1 VGARRLPLT
10 PAAPPSAR
18 RSVVERVLRVVVA
31 ACTGFYLCLY
41 GFDSTQAAVYAVFG
55 VLALGGLSDVSGPPR
70 SRLQSYLLAFA
81 LGVPLV
87 TLGTVFAQSTLL
99 AVAGML
105 VVGLLV
111 GMSATA
117 GGRVQGLANG
127 LQLLYILPSFPPYDL
142 GALPDRLLG
151 LALGV
156 VLLVVAD
163 VLVAPQHGAPGY
175 ERRLADA
182 VMPLVDYLGAVRG
195 RICDPRPDGSPVS
208 DDVRERAAAAVA
220 DLATERLPVSRR
232 PTGPSAYDH
241 ALRAAAMLLRVV
253 HSRIAGMDRLI
264 RRNGTLP
271 VEPAAAALVDDV
283 VVQLVACEATFDAL
297 VGGRRGAAAAVAA
310 MPATPDLAAL
320 GRGVARY
327 EAERLSAVESVVHM
341 EVASETQLRFDS
353 MTAELAEATAALVS
367 ATRSAAL
374 LPQQSQP
381 VVLSAVPQ
389 FVPQT
394 RRTWAQWLTN
404 LAIHVHPRSVILQ
417 NSLRLALGLSL
428 ARLVAGVLDL
438 SHGFWVLLATLTLMR
453 TTTSATRGA
462 LRPVLLGTLVGAVLA
477 GLLLA
482 LSGGHT
488 AVFVVLLP
496 VVMVVGLAAT
506 PLGHPAVGQAFFTL
520 AVAALFSQVTP
531 SSWQLA
537 ESRVVDVLV
546 GAAIGLGTGVLV
558 WPRGGAGPLR
568 LALAGYVRETAR
580 LAQQSVARF
589 ADGVDELDARQL
601 RATRSAEV
609 LAAATY
615 SQFMAESPAADDGV
629 PELRSLLMLGRRL
642 TDGAHE
648 TRVDRVHAYGGEPAR
663 AAGVLLDTMAVV
675 RVAAIGV
682 LVDAIARKEQ
692 PRVPPVDDAYDQMTA
707 WLEEFHGRHVPAMA
721 LDVVDARSWLVGV
734 GHDIGEVAELARR

>member
-1 VGARRLPLT
+1 
-10 PAAPPSAR
+10 
-18 RSVVERVLRVVVA
+18 VVVA

-41 GFDSTQAAVYAVFG
+41 GLGSAQAAVFAGFG

-70 SRLQSYLLAFA
+70 NRLGSYLLAFV
-81 LGVPLV
+81 LGIPLV
-87 TLGTVFAQSTLL
+87 TLGTVLARSTLL
-99 AVAGML
+99 AAAGML
-105 VVGLLV
+105 VVGVLV

-142 GALPDRLLG
+142 GSLPSRLLG

-156 VLLVVAD
+156 ALLVVAD
-163 VLVAPQHGAPGY
+163 VLVLPQHGAPGY

-182 VMPLVDYLGAVRG
+182 VLPIVDYLSAVRG
-195 RICDPRPDGSPVS
+195 RICDPRPDGTLASVA
-208 DDVRERAAAAVA
+208 VHERAAAAVA
-220 DLATERLPVSRR
+220 TLAAERLPVSRR

-253 HSRIAGMDRLI
+253 HSRAVGMDTLV
-264 RRNGTLP
+264 RRSGTLP

-283 VVQLVACEATFDAL
+283 VIQLVACQATFDAL
-297 VGGRRGAAAAVAA
+297 AAGRRGEDAVLPV
-310 MPATPDLAAL
+310 PAIQPDLAAL
-320 GRGVARY
+320 GTAVARY
-327 EAERLSAVESVVHM
+327 EKERLQAVESVVHRD
-341 EVASETQLRFDS
+341 VASETQLRFDS
-353 MTAELAEATAALVS
+353 MTAELAEATASLVC
-367 ATRSAAL
+367 ATRSAAA
-374 LPQQSQP
+374 LPEQSTP
-381 VVLSAVPQ
+381 SVLSAVPQ

-394 RRTWAQWLTN
+394 RSPWAQWLTN

-417 NSLRLALGLSL
+417 NSVRLALGLSL
-428 ARLVAGVLDL
+428 ARLVAGLFDL

-477 GLLLA
+477 GALLA
-482 LSGGHT
+482 VSGGH
-488 AVFVVLLP
+488 AVVFVVLLP
-496 VVMVVGLAAT
+496 VVMAVGLAAT

-520 AVAALFSQVTP
+520 AVAALFSQLTP

-537 ESRVVDVLV
+537 ESRFVDVLV
-546 GAAIGLGTGVLV
+546 GAAIGLATGVLV

-568 LALAGYVRETAR
+568 AALVRYVSETAR
-580 LAQQSVARF
+580 LAQQSVSRF
-589 ADGVDELDARQL
+589 ADGAAEIDARQL

-629 PELRSLLMLGRRL
+629 PELRRLLMLGRRL

-648 TRVDRVHAYGGEPAR
+648 TRVDRVRAYGGVPMR
-663 AAGVLLDTMAVV
+663 AAGDLLDTMAAV

-682 LVDAIARKEQ
+682 LVDAVARKEQ
-692 PRVPPVDDAYDQMTA
+692 PRLPPVDDAYDQMTA

-721 LDVVDARSWLVGV
+721 LDVVDARSWLVGI
-734 GHDIGEVAELARR
+734 GHDIAEVTELTRP